1 MIDTA
6 KPEVSYF
13 FFFDVPCT
21 VMFSN
26 VSASDFSSLPKFIL
40 LKENM
45 NLSSPELAAEK
56 ILYLIENADKF
67 EGVIQDVREF

>member
-1 MIDTA
+1 
-6 KPEVSYF
+6 
-13 FFFDVPCT
+13 
-21 VMFSN
+21 
-26 VSASDFSSLPKFIL
+26 
-40 LKENM
+40 M